1 MMLGLG
7 WWKRGMGTGE
17 GGMKKGGEDREIS
30 SNDVDESSDLTYFI
44 CILRTKNSH
53 PRQEYL
59 NIPAILI
66 GPAS

>member
-1 MMLGLG
+1 VVEQKGT
-7 WWKRGMGTGE
+7 GMGE
-17 GGMKKGGEDREIS
+17 GGMKKGGEDRNQF
-30 SNDVDESSDLTYFI
+30 SNNSSDLTYFI
-44 CILRTKNSH
+44 CDLRVNSH